1 MKILSLRANI
11 FRVANSNYERIPNGL
26 RWFLLKA
33 AAQRFGQV
41 HVHQSLRVSAAASS
55 AFRDFP
61 AVVRHLQNI
70 HPAQFQQ
77 SSTFLFSLH
86 LRRMAR
92 SAMDATRFTATG
104 PCAHS
109 KPGTRAS
116 VLAFADPPPPNETP
130 QQKVAR
136 LREAA
141 RRAKLEQVSRF
152 DKVVAKGRVVAD
164 TAHRFTAIT
173 LIAATGM

>member
-1 MKILSLRANI
+1 
-11 FRVANSNYERIPNGL
+11 
-26 RWFLLKA
+26 
-33 AAQRFGQV
+33 
-41 HVHQSLRVSAAASS
+41 
-55 AFRDFP
+55 
-61 AVVRHLQNI
+61 
-70 HPAQFQQ
+70 
-77 SSTFLFSLH
+77 
-86 LRRMAR
+86 MAR

-109 KPGTRAS
+109 KPSTRAS
-116 VLAFADPPPPNETP
+116 VLDFADPPPPNETP

-141 RRAKLEQVSRF
+141 RRAKLGQVSRF

>member
-1 MKILSLRANI
+1 MLMNPCEFPRRLLPH
-11 FRVANSNYERIPNGL
+11 FETFP
-26 RWFLLKA
+26 RWFDISKISIRLN
-33 AAQRFGQV
+33 
-41 HVHQSLRVSAAASS
+41 SS
-55 AFRDFP
+55 NPR
-61 AVVRHLQNI
+61 L
-70 HPAQFQQ
+70 
-77 SSTFLFSLH
+77 FLFSLH

-109 KPGTRAS
+109 KPGTKAS